1 MFKLKRLFFIVMLS
15 LLGISSSMAQSGTS
29 ETYYSDD
36 FESLGILGPSMPE
49 GWVTNDLGAGFKAAF
64 NGIDGSMCISAS
76 ISNPDERFFYTHAIN
91 MGDSPAVEFYYKAT
105 GILGAADPG
114 CMKIMVSVAEDGENL
129 TWETF
134 DSIPAEE
141 FDGSSEFVLFKANL
155 PEKYKGKTCRIKVSA
170 YQAIEVSSN
179 LLIDNFA
186 MGTTAATL
194 THDLK
199 IEGKLEG
206 TLALPLHQE
215 TDFSITVMNNGS
227 ETEDNYIVALLST
240 QNDTLSKIQ
249 GETIE
254 ASKQKTYALTWTPEE
269 AGEISIFAKI
279 ISETDLNQE
288 NNISDT
294 VQVEI
299 LSEGTAITIGNGTD
313 KNYAQPV
320 TTYSKQTIS
329 QDLFFVDEMKFLK
342 GTINK
347 ISYQGSF
354 SKDFTSK
361 IQVWIGETDST
372 DLYGGWILPKDMT
385 KVFEGD
391 ITFQAGENQQ
401 YPIAFTQGFPYS
413 GRKNLAVYIFSE
425 NDKPYTFDEKIG
437 YFSAKYELSVIQSR
451 YTTGESMNP
460 LNIEG
465 EDGSPSM
472 SRPNTTF
479 FFSEV
484 SQENYSLAFT
494 VKDTEGKELSGVQI
508 RLDDS
513 LYAKDVLTFNDLLSR
528 QYSYAVL
535 KEGYA
540 TVSGKIGLVQD
551 TILNITMANISDV
564 NNICGFFHEDFE
576 QIEQGMKPF
585 RWTGDF
591 YVDTTGGNTG
601 HRLTHSF
608 WFLDGPRSITTNP
621 IYMGSN
627 PTFSFDYRVMD
638 YEAYPDSS
646 SAASNLTWKIHVSTD
661 NGMTWTNLYTSDF
674 GEHVETSEYV
684 RFNLDVSNYANEIC
698 IFELYVNRDYNI
710 DDEFYFDI
718 DNWSIGTQGDLDLA
732 VNSPIQASR
741 IGAVNAASEISV
753 TVRNIGKN
761 TSDKYSVT
769 LLKDGQSFLN
779 QEGTPLDAGSAR
791 EHIFKF
797 TPDQKG
803 NFTLQAMVSMESDE
817 GAANNSSSIFYFS
830 VQEEGTTHTIAS
842 SGEAEDAI
850 TAPIN
855 FYYPY
860 SLTQTLYY
868 GSEIEVKENECISG
882 IAYRTNFSKALEKQK
897 VSIWIGETEKE
908 NLWQSFVP
916 MNSMKMVFEGSVDFS
931 NREGDNAVINFQT
944 PYLYHGKNLVVC
956 VYKESNRAESFE
968 EDYSFYGKNTLD
980 AVKNNSMYS
989 ENPIDFYQLPSDE
1002 TGSATLA
1009 YISTAFL
1016 KKTGI
1021 EFYNVTFKVVDKN
1034 QQPISDAVITFNG
1047 VTLEKGVYTIEDMPE
1062 GTYTYK
1068 AEYQS
1073 ESSEGQITVEGGD
1086 VEKTIVIGE
1095 VKNEGK
1101 TNASMTRVYPNP
1113 STGKFFVEMTSDSR
1127 SIVIYDIYGK
1137 QVRKYNHIKAGTFE
1151 IDLSQQRSGLYLL
1164 MIDEQA
1170 FKITKR

>member
-76 ISNPDERFFYTHAIN
+76 IANPDERFFYTHAIN

-320 TTYSKQTIS
+320 TYYSKQTAT
-329 QDLFFVDEMKFLK
+329 QDLFFVEEMQYLK

-347 ISYQGSF
+347 IAYQGSF
-354 SKDFTSK
+354 TKDFTSK
-361 IQVWIGETDST
+361 VQVWLGETDST
-372 DLYGGWILPKDMT
+372 NLYDGWILPEDMT
-385 KVFEGD
+385 KVFDGE
-391 ITFQAGENQQ
+391 ITFTAGENQQ
-401 YPIAFTQGFPYS
+401 YPIVFTEGFPYS
-413 GRKNLAVYIFSE
+413 GQKNLAVYIFSE
-425 NDKPYTFDEKIG
+425 NDSFYEYDEKIG
-437 YFSAKYELSVIQSR
+437 YFLAKYELSTIKSR
-451 YTTGESMNP
+451 YSTGENINP
-460 LNIEG
+460 TDLAT

-479 FFSEV
+479 FFTDL
-484 SQENYSLAFT
+484 SQETYQIGFSI
-494 VKDTEGKELSGVQI
+494 KDLEGNPLSGAQI

-513 LYAKDVLTFNDLLSR
+513 LYEKDTYIFDNLPSR
-528 QYSYAVL
+528 LYSYAVI
-535 KEGYA
+535 KDGYA
-540 TVSGKIGLVQD
+540 TVSGQLGLTQD
-551 TILNITMANISDV
+551 TTLDIRMANISDI

-576 QIEQGMKPF
+576 NISQGKKPF

-608 WFLDGPRSITTNP
+608 WFLDGPRSIVTNP
-621 IYMGSN
+621 IYMGSE
-627 PTFSFDYRVMD
+627 PIFSFDYRVMD
-638 YEAYPDSS
+638 YETYPANS
-646 SAASNLTWKIHVSTD
+646 SAATNLTWTINVSSD
-661 NGMTWTNLYTSDF
+661 NGKTWETIHKTEF
-674 GEHVETSEYV
+674 GQHEESADYV
-684 RFNLDVSNYANEIC
+684 RFNLDVSKYANEIC
-698 IFELYVNRDYNI
+698 IFELYVNRDYNV
-710 DDEFYFDI
+710 DEAFYFDI
-718 DNWSIGTQGDLDLA
+718 DNWSIGTQEDLDLA
-732 VNSPIQASR
+732 VISPISSSR
-741 IGAVNAASEISV
+741 IGAVNAETPIAVRIKNMGKKASDNY
-753 TVRNIGKN
+753 TV
-761 TSDKYSVT
+761 S
-769 LLKDGQSFLN
+769 LLKGGQTVLS
-779 QEGTPLDAGSAR
+779 QEGSSLGIDEER
-791 EHIFKF
+791 EHVFKL
-797 TPDQKG
+797 TPDQKEDLV
-803 NFTLQAMVSMESDE
+803 LQAKVAMDSDE
-817 GAANNSSSIFYFS
+817 GDANNQSEIFYLS
-830 VQEEGTTHTIAS
+830 VQKEGTTHTVAS
-842 SGEAEDAI
+842 SGESEDPI
-850 TAPIN
+850 LAPIN

-868 GSEIEVKENECISG
+868 GSEIEVEENECISG
-882 IAYRTNFSKALEKQK
+882 IAYRTKFSNSLEKQK

-908 NLWQSFVP
+908 DLWQSFIP
-916 MNSMKMVFEGSVDFS
+916 MNSMKMVFEGAVDFS
-931 NREGDNAVINFQT
+931 NLEGDNAVINFQT
-944 PYLYHGKNLVVC
+944 PYSYHGKNLVVC
-956 VYKESNRAESFE
+956 VYKESNSAESFE
-968 EDYSFYGKNTLD
+968 EDYFFYGKTTMD
-980 AVKNNSMYS
+980 AVKNNSILS
-989 ENPIDFYQLPSDE
+989 EDPINVNQIPTEES
-1002 TGSATLA
+1002 GSASLA
-1009 YISTAFL
+1009 YISTVFL
-1016 KKTGI
+1016 KETGI
-1021 EFYNVTFKVVDKN
+1021 EFYDVTFKVVDKN
-1034 QQPISDAVITFNG
+1034 QQTISDAVITFNG

-1068 AEYQS
+1068 AEYQGAT
-1073 ESSEGQITVEGGD
+1073 SEGQITVEGGD

-1127 SIVIYDIYGK
+1127 SIVVYDIYGK